1 MPALLEVN
9 QKNSMTVNERNFR
22 FHLKIEKLMELDG
35 TSVGGLFIES
45 CHNVMIFLGIS
56 NSYFRRDFFL

>member
-1 MPALLEVN
+1 
-9 QKNSMTVNERNFR
+9 MTVDERSFR

-45 CHNVMIFLGIS
+45 YHNVMIFLGIS
-56 NSYFRRDFFL
+56 NSYFRRDFVV